1 MSKSFDEIVEDFH
14 NNHEVEYELRVII
27 DGEVFVKSTSSIDI
41 YDVVSDADNLQDK
54 VNEHAMDDERD
65 RLEYIAEAQAEAQ
78 MQEELDNKSV
88 DLSGNT

>member
-54 VNEHAMDDERD
+54 VNEAAMGDEFD
-65 RLEYIAEAQAEAQ
+65 RIETLKDLAAEAQ
-78 MQEELDNKSV
+78 MQNELDERE
-88 DLSGNT
+88 